1 MNRKEILIDDL
12 CSEIDYWR
20 NKAINLEQEKEHYRE
35 QYLEVMKSSIDTS
48 QKFIGGLLGLI
59 VNKRIN

>member
-20 NKAINLEQEKEHYRE
+20 NKAIQLEQEKEHYR
-35 QYLEVMKSSIDTS
+35 SNI
-48 QKFIGGLLGLI
+48 
-59 VNKRIN
+59 